1 MIQKTGVAI
10 AVLIV
15 AVSLTQLTVV
25 KAQERESFRA
35 FAVVMG
41 VHATGQT
48 NTFQITIDRWSTD
61 EDREKLFA
69 TLVENDQDALIEAL
83 QDQDECGFLRMTG
96 TQGPIARRSSFPSQR
111 IKYARDIR
119 FEDGKRRIILAFD
132 RPIPYWE
139 ALNRPRTYDYPLSIL
154 VLNLDEDN
162 KGEGVMAIG
171 VRLKFDN
178 ENNSLEI
185 ENFSSQP
192 VRLTNV
198 RKTS

>member
-1 MIQKTGVAI
+1 VTTG
-10 AVLIV
+10 
-15 AVSLTQLTVV
+15 S
-25 KAQERESFRA
+25 RDGP
-35 FAVVMG
+35 G
-41 VHATGQT
+41 V
-48 NTFQITIDRWSTD
+48 
-61 EDREKLFA
+61 
-69 TLVENDQDALIEAL
+69 DAL
-83 QDQDECGFLRMTG
+83 DGSRSG
-96 TQGPIARRSSFPSQR
+96 TPV
-111 IKYARDIR
+111 
-119 FEDGKRRIILAFD
+119 
-132 RPIPYWE
+132 PYWE

-162 KGEGVMAIG
+162 KGEGTIAIG